1 MAELQDLALERSTA
15 LLLGLFVYV
24 YHHGLLGWLGGGQG
38 GGEVGEALFKPL
50 LRQESVESR
59 LQASGVFVL
68 SMPLSSAPGLCI
80 LRSSAAAGVEMSRKA
95 SLLSERLLAGGAEV
109 SIVGCGAGWQSGGV
123 GGRSLQ
129 MSQVQVGRD

>member
-50 LRQESVESR
+50 LRQEFVESR
-59 LQASGVFVL
+59 LQASRVFVL
-68 SMPLSSAPGLCI
+68 SMPLSSAPGP
-80 LRSSAAAGVEMSRKA
+80 GV
-95 SLLSERLLAGGAEV
+95 LLSL
-109 SIVGCGAGWQSGGV
+109 IHI
-123 GGRSLQ
+123 
-129 MSQVQVGRD
+129 